1 MRLCSSILRPR
12 PQLFDFVHIPER
24 SGGWKVQFGKDH
36 PWNGMTVIDLIFE
49 ESDRW
54 LLAEPLAYDLH
65 RRAGLAACRTDFLRL
80 NVDGQPAGYYLLIE
94 QPNKAF
100 LRRNGLR
107 DDGNMYK
114 ANWVGNGLTGQ
125 HDKRIIAIPATM
137 IWLSSW
143 TSSRRPG
150 RNLRSS
156 GP

>member
-1 MRLCSSILRPR
+1 MEKKVKQTLTPAQARQFSTWQAAEQPSFMRHSRKKPTEPALGQCAFVFVDPQTRE

-100 LRRNGLR
+100 F
-107 DDGNMYK
+107 
-114 ANWVGNGLTGQ
+114 A
-125 HDKRIIAIPATM
+125 APPA
-137 IWLSSW
+137 
-143 TSSRRPG
+143 
-150 RNLRSS
+150 
-156 GP
+156 